1 MAREVLNSVVKG
13 SLWLG
18 GIYSYLPRRIQQ
30 VLSAPLGALLY
41 WLASPRRLVVARNLS
56 LCFPSLSEAQ
66 RFTIS
71 RQFFRNVARA
81 FLDLFQLWRIRE
93 NDLKQLVKLENLE
106 LFETAKRS
114 FIEQGRPVIVFA
126 PHFVGLDAG
135 GARLQLEDQ
144 LVCLYSNQAL
154 PAIDAWIYRGRS
166 RFNQPLLISRR
177 DGIGQLVRALKKGVT
192 AHFSP
197 DMDLGR
203 RGAEFVPF
211 FGVPAATQPSIIRL
225 AHLTNATVLPMV
237 TLLTPHGY
245 RAKFYEPLSFPKEE
259 SLAQGLARIH
269 AFIEARIAE
278 APDQYLWAHR
288 RFKTRPEGLEPV
300 YPPKRRRK
308 SD

>member
-1 MAREVLNSVVKG
+1 MSRSLINSVVKG
-13 SLWLG
+13 ALVFGRL
-18 GIYSYLPRRIQQ
+18 YSYLPRSVQQ
-30 VLSAPLGALLY
+30 TFSAPLGGLLY

-56 LCFPSLSEAQ
+56 LCFPGLTQAQ
-66 RFTIS
+66 RLVLS
-71 RQFFRNVARA
+71 RRFFRNVTRA
-81 FLDLFQLWRIRE
+81 FLDLFELWRVDKDE
-93 NDLKQLVKLENLE
+93 LKQIVKLENLE
-106 LFETAKRS
+106 LFEKAKAS
-114 FIEQGRPVIVFA
+114 FIEEGRPVIVFA

-154 PAIDAWIYRGRS
+154 PAIDAWIYKGRS

-177 DGIGQLVRALKKGVT
+177 DGIGQLVRALKRGVT

-245 RAKFYEPLSFPKEE
+245 CARFYEPLAFPKEE

-269 AFIEARIAE
+269 SFIEARILE

-288 RFKTRPEGLEPV
+288 RFKTRPEGLESV
-300 YPPKRRRK
+300 YPPKRRRN
-308 SD
+308 

>member
-1 MAREVLNSVVKG
+1 MSRSLINSVVKG
-13 SLWLG
+13 ALVFGRL
-18 GIYSYLPRRIQQ
+18 YSYLPRSVQQ
-30 VLSAPLGALLY
+30 TFSAPLGGLLY

-56 LCFPSLSEAQ
+56 LCFPGLTQAQ
-66 RFTIS
+66 RLVLS
-71 RQFFRNVARA
+71 RRFFRNVTRA
-81 FLDLFQLWRIRE
+81 FLDLFELWRVDKDE
-93 NDLKQLVKLENLE
+93 LKQIVKLENLE
-106 LFETAKRS
+106 LFEKAKAG
-114 FIEQGRPVIVFA
+114 FIEEGRPVIVFA

-154 PAIDAWIYRGRS
+154 PAIDAWIYKGRS

-177 DGIGQLVRALKKGVT
+177 DGIGQLVRALKRGVT

-245 RAKFYEPLSFPKEE
+245 CARFYEPLAFPKEE

-269 AFIEARIAE
+269 SFIEARILE

-288 RFKTRPEGLEPV
+288 RFKTRPEGLESV
-300 YPPKRRRK
+300 YPPKRRRN
-308 SD
+308 